1 MEVTTIVIVVLLAI
15 VLSNVLHHLF
25 PRLPLT
31 LSQIGVGCLF
41 GLALP
46 GGTLELEPEIFMVLV
61 IAPLLFREAEE
72 TDLLSLWRVRRPVF
86 LMAFLLV
93 FITVFAVGLAA
104 HWLVPALP
112 TAACFA
118 LGAILGPTDVVAV
131 SSLSSRIKVGEKLMS
146 ILMGEGL
153 INDASGLIAFHF
165 AVAALLTG
173 TFSAAEAS
181 LRLLLVAVGGA
192 LVGLALIGVKQH
204 VTMRMRRLSIENTSA
219 YMLIELLMPFLSY
232 VTAELCG
239 LSGVLAAVAAGSRQ
253 ALTFKQ
259 TELFEA
265 ELGDTTHTMW
275 DMVGFTLNSLVFLL
289 LGIQLPGIIRHI
301 WSDDQYSHGFLLLTA
316 ALLTLILMA
325 VRFCSVSLIA
335 RGDLGA
341 GRSEKLRNAIV
352 LTLSGVKGTVSLAT
366 AFALPFF
373 YADGTSFAERPLLLF
388 LTAGVIVLS
397 LSLALLFLPVVA
409 GAPVGQ
415 IERDPQIDILKEVVA
430 QLRKQEG
437 DVSEVVISNY
447 QRRIQKLERAECNR
461 AETAKLRA
469 LRIRL
474 YGEERRALRQ
484 RYQKKEFDAAT
495 YRDYTELL
503 EVIHHRAAR
512 GLLMALFAWFARIGP
527 HHPRHALSEADVK
540 QRRRKLQEM
549 FRVDTEVAM
558 ETLQALRGEY
568 PDKLVDILA
577 TERAELAEKMEQ
589 NFSHVFTARLHRL
602 RDDEMLK
609 GYYVER
615 RVIHQFLERGKIT
628 PAQANDLRLKV
639 NKMETFTL
647 SHGDNEVVVKLMS
660 LLAR

>member
-1 MEVTTIVIVVLLAI
+1 
-15 VLSNVLHHLF
+15 
-25 PRLPLT
+25 
-31 LSQIGVGCLF
+31 
-41 GLALP
+41 
-46 GGTLELEPEIFMVLV
+46 
-61 IAPLLFREAEE
+61 
-72 TDLLSLWRVRRPVF
+72 
-86 LMAFLLV
+86 MAFLLV
-93 FITVFAVGLAA
+93 FITVFVVGLSA
-104 HWLVPALP
+104 HWLVSALP

-153 INDASGLIAFHF
+153 INDASGLIAFYF

-173 TFSAAEAS
+173 TFSMAEAS

-192 LVGLALIGVKQH
+192 LVGLVLIGVKQH
-204 VTMRMRRLSIENTSA
+204 VTMRMRRLSIENTAA
-219 YMLIELLMPFLSY
+219 YMLIEMLMPFLSY

-239 LSGVLAAVAAGSRQ
+239 FSGVLAAVAAGSRQ

-275 DMVGFTLNSLVFLL
+275 DMVSFTLNSLVFLL
-289 LGIQLPGIIRHI
+289 LGIQLPEIIRHI
-301 WSDDQYSHGFLLLTA
+301 WSDDRYSHGFLLLTA

-325 VRFCSVSLIA
+325 VRFLSVSLIA

-341 GRSEKLRNAIV
+341 GRGEKLRNAAV
-352 LTLSGVKGTVSLAT
+352 LTFSGVKGTVSLAT

-373 YADGTSFAERPLLLF
+373 YADGASFAERPLLLF

-447 QRRIQKLERAECNR
+447 QRRIQKLERAECDR

-469 LRIRL
+469 LRVKL
-474 YGEERRALRQ
+474 YGEERRALRR
-484 RYQKKEFDAAT
+484 RYQKKEFDAAM
-495 YRDYTELL
+495 YRDYAELL

-512 GLLMALFAWFARIGP
+512 GLLMGLFAWCTRFAQVGR
-527 HHPRHALSEADVK
+527 HHPRHALSEADIK

-549 FRVDTEVAM
+549 FRTDTEVAM
-558 ETLQALRGEY
+558 ETLQVLRGEY
-568 PDKLVDILA
+568 PDKLVDILTA
-577 TERAELAEKMEQ
+577 ERAELAEKMEQ
-589 NFSHVFTARLHRL
+589 NFSHVFTAHLHRL

-660 LLAR
+660 LLARRRDAPVRR